1 MSRSTRR
8 ILQWL
13 ALGGLLL
20 VVCLRMTVNEPING
34 GAASNSIGAF
44 SILYDGAYRFPGPSE
59 IIGIS
64 ILVLALAGIGLL
76 GWGRLA
82 VGRALSLL
90 IIAGIVGLALAS
102 CFRAANRFA
111 ALVGCFDL
119 AMALLGGWLA
129 SLLCATDQR
138 RRFVTAVLV
147 GLLAVLC
154 AKGFYQRFYEIPAT
168 IHYFHQKEAAW
179 LAHAGLDAHS
189 TELKLFVSRLNS
201 REVSGFQSLSDVF
214 AEALLPLLLA
224 ACALG
229 VAVLMTARRSIP
241 NPVARNRSVG
251 RPEGNPGPHGQR
263 GSERVRTARDRFLIG
278 REIPLPILLGALL
291 LVLFVLGAVVLIFTR
306 SKGSIATLALCLPAL
321 FFAWW
326 ARRWIAGHRW
336 QTVGVVFAGIAVI
349 VSGVLT
355 YGLIRHTLPT
365 RDLRFRWQ
373 YWTGAARIIRRH
385 PLLGVGLYNFGYYY
399 TTYKPRGAPED
410 VQDPHNP
417 FVCLA
422 AETGL
427 PAAGL
432 WAVLLSLALLRTMRR
447 DHTDADPKNDGSIP
461 PWWFAV
467 FVLCWWGG
475 RFLFTG
481 PKTSHAMIVL
491 FIVFMSIFYAMA
503 AFAGMLIA
511 DRAWGILSPQKRRIV
526 ALAAVLGAAGMCVY
540 DQINMALV
548 TGGAAMLFWVVLGAF
563 EARPQ
568 GLVHATES
576 DICQDTGAPGFKK
589 ILSRLGHRFNVRLP
603 PIKAR
608 PQLPPDLPVPVPPR
622 AKFSEKTHSGPAK
635 SWRRRSSP
643 VVLLAALLMIGAA
656 LLGGFLLP
664 AVQQRAF
671 AWDPVREQKAYQ
683 AAVREHN
690 WPGALHAL
698 NRILRRDRRSQ
709 AWLLR
714 RIWLKVRMGINPR
727 ADVLALLRINRTD
740 ARVRIPLART
750 ARCGLTPTE
759 RIHQLKLAL
768 ALNHRLPRRELTR
781 LTPDQIARI
790 RQIIQRLQRRLHQ

>member
-8 ILQWL
+8 IIQWL
-13 ALGGLLL
+13 ALAGLLL

-179 LAHAGLDAHS
+179 LAHAGLGPHS
-189 TELKLFVSRLNS
+189 AELKLFVARLNS

-224 ACALG
+224 TFALG
-229 VAVLMTARRSIP
+229 VAVLMAARRSIP
-241 NPVARNRSVG
+241 SSVAKNRSVR
-251 RPEGNPGPHGQR
+251 RPEGNSDPGGHRNSGQ
-263 GSERVRTARDRFLIG
+263 VRTGRDRFQIG
-278 REIPLPILLGALL
+278 REIPLAIFLGALL
-291 LVLFVLGAVVLIFTR
+291 LILFILGAAVLIFTR
-306 SKGSIATLALCLPAL
+306 SKGGIATLALCLPAL
-321 FFAWW
+321 FFAWR
-326 ARRWIAGHRW
+326 ARRWLAGHRW

-349 VSGVLT
+349 VAGVLT

-373 YWTGAARIIRRH
+373 YWTGAARITRRY

-417 FVCLA
+417 FLCLA
-422 AETGL
+422 AGTGL
-427 PAAGL
+427 PATGL
-432 WAVLLSLALLRTMRR
+432 WAILLLMALLRALRR
-447 DHTDADPKNDGSIP
+447 DHTHDDPKNDGP
-461 PWWFAV
+461 VHPWQFAV

-475 RFLFTG
+475 RFIFTG
-481 PKTSHAMIVL
+481 PKTGNIAIV
-491 FIVFMSIFYAMA
+491 FWMVFMSIFYALA
-503 AFAGMLIA
+503 ALAGMLIA
-511 DRAWGILSPQKRRIV
+511 DRAWDILSPEKRRIV

-563 EARPQ
+563 EARPKA
-568 GLVHATES
+568 LVHATGS
-576 DICQDTGAPGFKK
+576 DISYDTGGPGLK
-589 ILSRLGHRFNVRLP
+589 
-603 PIKAR
+603 
-608 PQLPPDLPVPVPPR
+608 
-622 AKFSEKTHSGPAK
+622 
-635 SWRRRSSP
+635 
-643 VVLLAALLMIGAA
+643 LLATLMMIGAA
-656 LLGGFLLP
+656 LLGGILLP
-664 AVQQRAF
+664 AVQQRAL
-671 AWDPVREQKAYQ
+671 AWDPVRYEKAYQ
-683 AAVREHN
+683 AAVRGHN
-690 WPGALHAL
+690 WPEALHAL
-698 NRILRRDRRSQ
+698 NHILRRNRRSQ
-709 AWLLR
+709 TWLLR

-750 ARCGLTPTE
+750 ARCGLTPAE

-768 ALNHRLPRRELTR
+768 TLNSRLPRRELTR

-790 RQIIQRLQRRLHQ
+790 RQIIQRLHKQLDQ